1 MKKHIFS
8 ITAVMAVASLVFFA
22 CKKKQDDTIYPT
34 YKEEATG
41 TASNP
46 NPNNVTVTGTTTA
59 TDPATQNSSI
69 MAGGAGWSNPSCAS
83 TNSLYI
89 KGINGATEITVNFA
103 APPAVGP
110 STYQIGSTPGL
121 GSCALTVIGAPD
133 QPTGTVWYGYKGSL
147 SVLTNTYL
155 VTGGGGTVVATN
167 ITANVLGDG
176 VSCHQSTFN
185 FPIVTVRGSIGCN

>member
-8 ITAVMAVASLVFFA
+8 ITAVIAVASLVFFA
-22 CKKKQDDTIYPT
+22 CKKKQDDTIHPT

-59 TDPATQNSSI
+59 TDPATENSSI

-83 TNSLYI
+83 TNSLYL
-89 KGINGATEITVNFA
+89 KGVNGSTEITVNFA
-103 APPAVGP
+103 SPPGTATFQVG
-110 STYQIGSTPGL
+110 SQPGL
-121 GSCALTVIGAPD
+121 GSCALTVIGAPN
-133 QPTGTVWYGYKGSL
+133 QPTGTVWYGYKGTL
-147 SVLTNTYL
+147 AVTTTTYI
-155 VTGGGGTVVATN
+155 TGAPGPTVVASN
-167 ITANVLGDG
+167 INAQILGDG

-185 FPIVTVRGSIGCN
+185 FPIVTVRGSLGCN